1 MDGLERAAQ
10 LHRPLSL
17 LALFSPSLPL
27 PFPSPSLQGG
37 PGNPDNSTETNR
49 ARINNIGRK
58 VRDCDRDR
66 KICRGRCQ
74 LDNIGD
80 LSVKRGEA

>member
-1 MDGLERAAQ
+1 MDGLERAA
-10 LHRPLSL
+10 HRPLSL

-27 PFPSPSLQGG
+27 PFPSPSL